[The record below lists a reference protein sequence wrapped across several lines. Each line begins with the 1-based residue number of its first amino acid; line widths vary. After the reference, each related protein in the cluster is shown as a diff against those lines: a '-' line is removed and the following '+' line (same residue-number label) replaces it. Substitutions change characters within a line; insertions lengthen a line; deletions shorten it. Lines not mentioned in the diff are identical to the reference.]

1 MKPVASRGARAAVS
15 RVVRVLIIVGA
26 LLQPSVELAPA
37 DAPGSLIR
45 PSLAPPIAV
54 GARPLLPPLRVAVPE
69 SLCPCSC
76 WVMLPRIAVDRH
88 RHIAIGRPCA

>member
-26 LLQPSVELAPA
+26 LLQPSVEFAPA
-37 DAPGSLIR
+37 DAPGSLVR

-54 GARPLLPPLRVAVPE
+54 GV
-69 SLCPCSC
+69 
-76 WVMLPRIAVDRH
+76 RI
-88 RHIAIGRPCA
+88 ILYS

>member
-54 GARPLLPPLRVAVPE
+54 GVRPLLPPLRVAVPE
-69 SLCPCSC
+69 SLE
-76 WVMLPRIAVDRH
+76 
-88 RHIAIGRPCA
+88 GRSPLG

>member
-26 LLQPSVELAPA
+26 LLQPSVEFAPA

-54 GARPLLPPLRVAVPE
+54 GVRSLLPPTACMQSLLE
-69 SLCPCSC
+69 SVRSI
-76 WVMLPRIAVDRH
+76 RSE
-88 RHIAIGRPCA
+88 